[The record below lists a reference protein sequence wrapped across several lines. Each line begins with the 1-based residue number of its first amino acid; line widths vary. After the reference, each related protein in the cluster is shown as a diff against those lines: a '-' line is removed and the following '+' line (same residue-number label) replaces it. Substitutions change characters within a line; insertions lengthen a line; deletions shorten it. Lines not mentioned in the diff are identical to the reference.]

1 VVRASAVAERSGIPS
16 SSLVCEG
23 FLGQGATTAAG
34 VGFPD
39 LPLAR
44 LPGHVDVQSR
54 EELRDNVLRVTVD
67 AVVHNLT
74 GPLRSTAIEA
84 EPGAMDIVFEG
95 SFDAINQHFVEREW
109 SDGLPIV
116 PPTTDRVRAFL
127 AFTDRDP
134 AEPLGVLLP
143 DSRQATV
150 WSVAVNG
157 VMAGCRA
164 EQLPVLLAIAEALA
178 DPAYGVE
185 HSGDTTSAEMLVILS
200 GPLVKT
206 LGFNCGQGALRD
218 GIPANTTAGR
228 FCRLYLRNVAGFLP
242 GRTDKGTFGTT
253 WRVVLAEDGD
263 ALARLGWPS
272 IAEEQGVP
280 AGQSAVTVGR
290 YTTEAL
296 IGSAFATDTERLLAY
311 LADGLVK
318 HIGWEFVFTVSWG
331 ASLRPLLVLT
341 PILAEALARAGLSKA
356 EVKRRLFLRARL
368 PAHQVERYVGE
379 WTNIVPGDPRLADL
393 VRRGAL
399 AAVFGEADDPERL
412 VPIVSRPEDLMIA
425 VSGDPLRT
433 NACTFVS
440 NGMHGYPTTKR
451 IRLPGDWEARREAA
465 ARRL

>member
-95 SFDAINQHFVEREW
+95 SCDAVNQHFVEREW

-218 GIPANTTAGR
+218 GIPANTTVGR

>member
-1 VVRASAVAERSGIPS
+1 VVRASAVAERSGIPT

-23 FLGQGATTAAG
+23 FLVQGTSTAAG
-34 VGFPD
+34 LGFPD

-44 LPGHVDVQSR
+44 LPGHVDVQSS
-54 EELRDNVLRVTVD
+54 EELCRNVLAVTVD
-67 AVVHNLT
+67 AVIENLT
-74 GPLRSTAIEA
+74 GALPPPAIEV

-95 SFDAINQHFVEREW
+95 SFDEVNAHFVDREW

-127 AFTDRDP
+127 RATDRDP

-143 DSRQATV
+143 DNRQATV

-157 VMAGCRA
+157 VMAGCRT

-185 HSGDTTSAEMLVILS
+185 HSGDTTSAEMLVVLS

-218 GIPANTTAGR
+218 GIPANTTVGR
-228 FCRLYLRNVAGFLP
+228 FCRLYQRNVAGFLP

-263 ALARLGWPS
+263 ALARIHWPS
-272 IAEEQGVP
+272 IAEERGVP

-296 IGSAFATDTERLLAY
+296 IGSAFATDRDRLLAY

-331 ASLRPLLVLT
+331 DSLRPLLVLT
-341 PILAEALARAGLSKA
+341 PILAETLARAGLSKV
-356 EVKRRLFLRARL
+356 EVKRELFRRARL
-368 PAHQVERYVGE
+368 SARQVERYVGE
-379 WTNIVPGDPRLADL
+379 WTNIVPGHPRLVDL

-399 AAVFGEADDPERL
+399 SAVFGETDDPDRL

-433 NACTFVS
+433 NACVLVS
-440 NGMHGYPTTKR
+440 NGMHGYPTTKW
-451 IRLPGDWEARREAA
+451 IRLPRDWEARLQT
-465 ARRL
+465 ARRP

>member
-1 VVRASAVAERSGIPS
+1 VVRASAVAERSGIPT

-23 FLGQGATTAAG
+23 FLCQGTTTAAG
-34 VGFPD
+34 LGFPD

-44 LPGHVDVQSR
+44 LPGHVDVQSG
-54 EELRDNVLRVTVD
+54 EELRHNVLSVTVN
-67 AVVHNLT
+67 AVIENLT
-74 GPLRSTAIEA
+74 GLQRSTAIEA
-84 EPGAMDIVFEG
+84 EPGPMDIVFEG
-95 SFDAINQHFVEREW
+95 SFDAVNRHFVEREW

-116 PPTTDRVRAFL
+116 PPTVERVRAFL
-127 AFTDRDP
+127 QFSDRDP

-143 DSRQATV
+143 DNRQATV

-164 EQLPVLLAIAEALA
+164 EHFPVLLAIAEALA

-200 GPLVKT
+200 GPLVKA

-218 GIPANTTAGR
+218 GIPANTTVGR
-228 FCRLYLRNVAGFLP
+228 FCRLYQRNVAGFLL

-272 IAEEQGVP
+272 IAEERGVP
-280 AGQSAVTVGR
+280 AGDSAVTVGR

-296 IGSAFATDTERLLAY
+296 IGSAFATDPERLLAY

-318 HIGWEFVFTVSWG
+318 HIGWEFVFTVSW
-331 ASLRPLLVLT
+331 AESLRPLLILT
-341 PILAEALARAGLSKA
+341 PILAETLARAGLSKA
-356 EVKRRLFLRARL
+356 DVKRQLFLRARL
-368 PAHQVERYVGE
+368 PARHVERYVGE
-379 WTNIVPGDPRLADL
+379 WTNIVPGYPRLADL
-393 VRRGAL
+393 VRRGVL
-399 AAVFGEADDPERL
+399 SAVFGDSDDPDRL
-412 VPIVSRPEDLMIA
+412 VPIVSRPEDLTIA

-440 NGMHGYPTTKR
+440 NGMHGYPTTKQ
-451 IRLPGDWEARREAA
+451 IRLPREWESRFQAGRRT
-465 ARRL
+465 